1 MKIAVIGGG
10 AAGFFAA
17 ISAKTHHPDA
27 EVHLIE
33 KSSKLLSKVLISGG
47 GRCNVTHACF
57 NNTQLSKYYPRGER
71 FLKKAFEQFNVE
83 DTVNWYKAQGVDLK
97 IEDDGR
103 MFPISNDSR
112 SIANALLD
120 QAKILGVIILLNSHV
135 KHISKSTD
143 AFHLNIGDEKFNYDN
158 VIIASGG
165 SPKKSGLS
173 WLEELGHDVVSP
185 VPSLFTFNMPKESI
199 THLMGVSV
207 PKAKLR
213 IRNTKLE
220 TSAPLLITHWGMS
233 GPAVLKLSAFGAIDL
248 AALDYTFS
256 VQVNW
261 LDTMNES
268 NLRIEVDNQGLDK
281 EQKKIANRNPFALH
295 SILWEFLLRKS
306 QISLDKRWIDLSKKE
321 LNRLVNTLTNDDYKV
336 DGKTTFKEEFVTAG
350 GVDLNNIE
358 VTSMQ
363 SKKLPGVY
371 FCGEVMDIDGV
382 TGGFNFQAA
391 WTTGWIAGKLKSI

>member
-1 MKIAVIGGG
+1 
-10 AAGFFAA
+10 
-17 ISAKTHHPDA
+17 
-27 EVHLIE
+27 
-33 KSSKLLSKVLISGG
+33 
-47 GRCNVTHACF
+47 
-57 NNTQLSKYYPRGER
+57 
-71 FLKKAFEQFNVE
+71 
-83 DTVNWYKAQGVDLK
+83 
-97 IEDDGR
+97 
-103 MFPISNDSR
+103 
-112 SIANALLD
+112 
-120 QAKILGVIILLNSHV
+120 
-135 KHISKSTD
+135 
-143 AFHLNIGDEKFNYDN
+143 
-158 VIIASGG
+158 
-165 SPKKSGLS
+165 
-173 WLEELGHDVVSP
+173 
-185 VPSLFTFNMPKESI
+185 MPKESI

-233 GPAVLKLSAFGAIDL
+233 GPAVLKLSAFGAVDL

-281 EQKKIANRNPFALH
+281 EQKKIANRNPFGLP
-295 SILWEFLLRKS
+295 SRLWEFLLQKS

-321 LNRLVNTLTNDDYKV
+321 LNKLVNTLTNDDYKV
-336 DGKTTFKEEFVTAG
+336 EGKTTFKEEFVTAG

-358 VTSMQ
+358 VASMQ
-363 SKKLPGVY
+363 SKRLPGIY

>member
-281 EQKKIANRNPFALH
+281 EQKKIANRNPFALP
-295 SILWEFLLRKS
+295 SRLWEFLLRKS

-336 DGKTTFKEEFVTAG
+336 EGKTTFKEEFVTAG

-358 VTSMQ
+358 VASMQ
-363 SKKLPGVY
+363 SKRLPGIY

>member
-143 AFHLNIGDEKFNYDN
+143 AFHLNIGDEKFNCDK

-281 EQKKIANRNPFALH
+281 EQKKIANRNPFALP
-295 SILWEFLLRKS
+295 SRLWEFLLRKS

>member
-281 EQKKIANRNPFALH
+281 EQKKIANRNPFGLP
-295 SILWEFLLRKS
+295 SRLWEFLLQKS

>member
-199 THLMGVSV
+199 THLMGVNV

-281 EQKKIANRNPFALH
+281 EQKKIANRNPFALP
-295 SILWEFLLRKS
+295 SRLWEFLLRKS

>member
-1 MKIAVIGGG
+1 LKIAVIGGG

-17 ISAKTHHPDA
+17 ISAKSHHPDA

-103 MFPISNDSR
+103 MFPVSNDSR
-112 SIANALLD
+112 SIANALIN
-120 QAKILGVIILLNSHV
+120 QAKILGIIIHLNSQV

-143 AFHLNIGDEKFNYDN
+143 AFNLNIGDEKFNCDK

-165 SPKKSGLS
+165 SPKKSGLI

-233 GPAVLKLSAFGAIDL
+233 GPAVLKLSAFGAVDL

-281 EQKKIANRNPFALH
+281 EQKKIANRNPFGLP
-295 SILWEFLLRKS
+295 SRLWEFLLQKS

-321 LNRLVNTLTNDDYKV
+321 LNKLVNTLTNDDYKV
-336 DGKTTFKEEFVTAG
+336 EGKTTFKEEFVTAG

-358 VTSMQ
+358 VASMQ
-363 SKKLPGVY
+363 SKRLPGIY

>member
-281 EQKKIANRNPFALH
+281 EQKKIANRNPFALP
-295 SILWEFLLRKS
+295 SRLWEFLLRKS